1 MDTCLNPV
9 ISQMF
14 KKLKLKLTF
23 LNVGVFFI
31 LFLTFNV
38 VIYLYAKSNIYFSID
53 KNLLISRDMIQRN
66 MPQNS
71 SYLSTLDPRVIAI
84 VRDKSGKVILD
95 THINIFYRANQEYI
109 KPTKVD
115 QLYDINFK
123 RFHFRSIAFSAQLKS
138 ETVMV
143 QLLRNTNSEI
153 EFLKNLLK
161 IIIWGSIIVL
171 LVCTLAGNLLA
182 KRSMV
187 PIVKAWEKQKRFVG
201 DASHELRTPLTVIQ
215 AQLELVI
222 RNSED
227 KIITKSEN
235 LGIALSE
242 TRRLSKL
249 VADLLIL
256 TRSDSDAVEIDKK
269 TVNMYLLIKKITDIY
284 AEAADMEDKQVKTDL
299 EKNLI
304 VNCDEERIKQLMV
317 ILLDNAIKYTYR
329 GGNIQVVLTQ
339 KDNKCII
346 YVKDDGIGIK
356 SEEKELVFERFYRGD
371 KSRNRETGGAGLGL
385 SIAKW
390 IVQKHEGTINIFENI
405 PRGTVVEVVLK
416 NNFS

>member
-1 MDTCLNPV
+1 
-9 ISQMF
+9 MF

-31 LFLTFNV
+31 LFLIFNII
-38 VIYLYAKSNIYFSID
+38 IYLYAKSNLYSSID
-53 KNLLISRDMIQRN
+53 KSLLISRDMIQKN
-66 MPQNS
+66 IPQNS

-84 VRDKSGKVILD
+84 VHDKSGKVILD

-123 RFHFRSIAFSAQLKS
+123 RFHFRSIAFSAQLKNQ
-138 ETVMV
+138 TVMV

-153 EFLKNLLK
+153 EFLNNLLE
-161 IIIWGSIIVL
+161 IIIGGSIIVL
-171 LVCTLAGNLLA
+171 LVCTLAGNFLA

-187 PIVKAWEKQKRFVG
+187 PIVNAWGKQKRFVE
-201 DASHELRTPLTVIQ
+201 DASHELRTPLTIIQ
-215 AQLELVI
+215 AQLELVL

-227 KIITKSEN
+227 KIISKSEN

-242 TRRLSKL
+242 IRRLSKL
-249 VADLLIL
+249 VSGLLTL
-256 TRSDSDAVEIDKK
+256 TRSDSDAIEIEKK
-269 TVNMYLLIKKITDIY
+269 AANVYLLIKKITDIY
-284 AEAADMEDKQVKTDL
+284 AEVADMEDKQVKTDL

-304 VNCDEERIKQLMV
+304 INCDEERIKQLMI
-317 ILLDNAIKYTYR
+317 ILLDNAIKYTYS

-356 SEEKELVFERFYRGD
+356 SEEKELVFERFYRGE

-405 PRGTVVEVVLK
+405 PRGTVVEVILK
-416 NNFS
+416 K

>member
-1 MDTCLNPV
+1 
-9 ISQMF
+9 MF

-31 LFLTFNV
+31 LFLIFNII
-38 VIYLYAKSNIYFSID
+38 IYLYAKSNLYSSID
-53 KNLLISRDMIQRN
+53 KSLLISRDMIQKN
-66 MPQNS
+66 IPQNS

-84 VRDKSGKVILD
+84 VHDKSGKVILD

-123 RFHFRSIAFSAQLKS
+123 RFHFRSIAFSAQLKNQ
-138 ETVMV
+138 TVMV

-153 EFLKNLLK
+153 EFLNNLLE
-161 IIIWGSIIVL
+161 IIIGGSIIVL
-171 LVCTLAGNLLA
+171 LVCTLAGNFLA

-187 PIVKAWEKQKRFVG
+187 PIVNAWGKQKRFVE
-201 DASHELRTPLTVIQ
+201 DVSHELRTPLTIIQ
-215 AQLELVI
+215 AQLELVL

-227 KIITKSEN
+227 KIISKSEN

-242 TRRLSKL
+242 IRRLSKL
-249 VADLLIL
+249 VSGLLTL
-256 TRSDSDAVEIDKK
+256 TRSDSDAIEIEKK
-269 TVNMYLLIKKITDIY
+269 AANVYLLIKKITDIY
-284 AEAADMEDKQVKTDL
+284 AEVADMEDKQVKTDL

-304 VNCDEERIKQLMV
+304 INCDEERIKQLMI
-317 ILLDNAIKYTYR
+317 ILLDNAIKYTYS

-356 SEEKELVFERFYRGD
+356 SEEKELVFERFYRGE

-405 PRGTVVEVVLK
+405 PRGTVVEVILK
-416 NNFS
+416 K

>member
-1 MDTCLNPV
+1 
-9 ISQMF
+9 MF

-31 LFLTFNV
+31 LFLIFNV

-53 KNLLISRDMIQRN
+53 KNLLISRDMIQKN
-66 MPQNS
+66 IPQNS

-109 KPTKVD
+109 KPSKVD
-115 QLYDINFK
+115 QLYDISFK

-153 EFLKNLLK
+153 EFLNNLLK

-171 LVCTLAGNLLA
+171 LVCTLVGNFLA
-182 KRSMV
+182 KKSMV
-187 PIVKAWEKQKRFVG
+187 PIVNAWKKQKRFVE
-201 DASHELRTPLTVIQ
+201 DASHELRTPLTIIQ
-215 AQLELVI
+215 AQLELVL

-242 TRRLSKL
+242 IRRLSKL
-249 VADLLIL
+249 VADLLTL
-256 TRSDSDAVEIDKK
+256 TRSDSDAVEIEKK
-269 TVNMYLLIKKITDIY
+269 PVNMHLLIKKITDIY
-284 AEAADMEDKQVKTDL
+284 VEVADVEDKQVKTDL
-299 EKNLI
+299 EENLI
-304 VNCDEERIKQLMV
+304 VNCDEERIKQLM
-317 ILLDNAIKYTYR
+317 IIFLDNAIKYTYS

-346 YVKDDGIGIK
+346 CVKDDGIGIK

-390 IVQKHEGTINIFENI
+390 IVEKHGGTINIFENI

-416 NNFS
+416 K

>member
-1 MDTCLNPV
+1 
-9 ISQMF
+9 MF

-31 LFLTFNV
+31 LFLIFNV

-53 KNLLISRDMIQRN
+53 KNLLISRDMIQKN
-66 MPQNS
+66 MLQNS

-109 KPTKVD
+109 KPSKVD
-115 QLYDINFK
+115 QLYSINFK
-123 RFHFRSIAFSAQLKS
+123 RFHFRSIAFSAQLKN

-153 EFLKNLLK
+153 EFLNNLLK

-201 DASHELRTPLTVIQ
+201 DASHELRTPLTIIQ

-249 VADLLIL
+249 VADLLTL
-256 TRSDSDAVEIDKK
+256 TRSDSDVVEIDKK
-269 TVNMYLLIKKITDIY
+269 DVNMYLLIKEITDIY
-284 AEAADMEDKQVKTDL
+284 AEVADMEDKQVKTDL

-304 VNCDEERIKQLMV
+304 VNCDEERIKQLMI
-317 ILLDNAIKYTYR
+317 ILLDNAIKYTYK
-329 GGNIQVVLTQ
+329 GGNIQVVLTK

-390 IVQKHEGTINIFENI
+390 IVQKHGGTINIFENI

-416 NNFS
+416 K

>member
-1 MDTCLNPV
+1 
-9 ISQMF
+9 MF

>member
-201 DASHELRTPLTVIQ
+201 MLPTSSGHPL
-215 AQLELVI
+215 
-222 RNSED
+222 
-227 KIITKSEN
+227 
-235 LGIALSE
+235 
-242 TRRLSKL
+242 
-249 VADLLIL
+249 
-256 TRSDSDAVEIDKK
+256 
-269 TVNMYLLIKKITDIY
+269 
-284 AEAADMEDKQVKTDL
+284 
-299 EKNLI
+299 
-304 VNCDEERIKQLMV
+304 
-317 ILLDNAIKYTYR
+317 
-329 GGNIQVVLTQ
+329 
-339 KDNKCII
+339 
-346 YVKDDGIGIK
+346 
-356 SEEKELVFERFYRGD
+356 
-371 KSRNRETGGAGLGL
+371 
-385 SIAKW
+385 
-390 IVQKHEGTINIFENI
+390 
-405 PRGTVVEVVLK
+405 P
-416 NNFS
+416 

>member
-1 MDTCLNPV
+1 
-9 ISQMF
+9 MF

-109 KPTKVD
+109 KPSKVD
-115 QLYDINFK
+115 QLYSINFK
-123 RFHFRSIAFSAQLKS
+123 RFHFRSIAFSAQLKN

-153 EFLKNLLK
+153 EFLNNLLK

-201 DASHELRTPLTVIQ
+201 DASHELRTPLTIIQ

-249 VADLLIL
+249 VADLLTL
-256 TRSDSDAVEIDKK
+256 TRSDSDVVEIDKK
-269 TVNMYLLIKKITDIY
+269 DVNMYLLIKEITDIY
-284 AEAADMEDKQVKTDL
+284 AEVADMEDKQVKTDL

-304 VNCDEERIKQLMV
+304 VNCDEERIKQLMI
-317 ILLDNAIKYTYR
+317 ILLDNAIKYTYK
-329 GGNIQVVLTQ
+329 GGNIQVVLTK

-390 IVQKHEGTINIFENI
+390 IVQKHGGTINIFENI

-416 NNFS
+416 K

>member
-1 MDTCLNPV
+1 
-9 ISQMF
+9 MF

-31 LFLTFNV
+31 LFLIFNV

-53 KNLLISRDMIQRN
+53 KNLLISRDMIQKN
-66 MPQNS
+66 MLQNS

-109 KPTKVD
+109 KPSKVD
-115 QLYDINFK
+115 QLYSINFK
-123 RFHFRSIAFSAQLKS
+123 RFHFRSIAFSAQLKN

-153 EFLKNLLK
+153 EFLNNLLK

-201 DASHELRTPLTVIQ
+201 DASHELRTPLTIIQ

-249 VADLLIL
+249 VADLLTL
-256 TRSDSDAVEIDKK
+256 TRSDSDVVEIDKK
-269 TVNMYLLIKKITDIY
+269 DVNMYLLIKEITDIY
-284 AEAADMEDKQVKTDL
+284 AEVADMEDKQVKTDL

-304 VNCDEERIKQLMV
+304 VNCDEERIKQLMI

-356 SEEKELVFERFYRGD
+356 SEEKKLVFERFYRGD

-416 NNFS
+416 K

>member
-1 MDTCLNPV
+1 
-9 ISQMF
+9 MF

-31 LFLTFNV
+31 LFLIFNII
-38 VIYLYAKSNIYFSID
+38 IYLYAKSNLYSSID
-53 KNLLISRDMIQRN
+53 KSLLISRDMIQKN
-66 MPQNS
+66 IPQNS

-123 RFHFRSIAFSAQLKS
+123 RFHFRSIAFSAQLKNQ
-138 ETVMV
+138 TVMV

-153 EFLKNLLK
+153 EFLNNLLE
-161 IIIWGSIIVL
+161 IIIGGSIIVL
-171 LVCTLAGNLLA
+171 LVCTLAGNFLA

-187 PIVKAWEKQKRFVG
+187 PIVNAWGKQKRFVE
-201 DASHELRTPLTVIQ
+201 DASHELRTPLTIIQ
-215 AQLELVI
+215 AQLELVL

-227 KIITKSEN
+227 KIISKSEN

-242 TRRLSKL
+242 IRRLSKL
-249 VADLLIL
+249 VSGLLTL
-256 TRSDSDAVEIDKK
+256 TRSDSDAIEIEKK
-269 TVNMYLLIKKITDIY
+269 AANVYLLIKKITDIY
-284 AEAADMEDKQVKTDL
+284 AEVADMEDKQVKTDL

-304 VNCDEERIKQLMV
+304 INCDEERIKQLMI
-317 ILLDNAIKYTYR
+317 ILLDNAIKYTYS

-356 SEEKELVFERFYRGD
+356 SEEKELVFERFYRGE

-405 PRGTVVEVVLK
+405 PRGTVVEVILK
-416 NNFS
+416 K

>member
-9 ISQMF
+9 RSQMF

-31 LFLTFNV
+31 LFLIFNV
-38 VIYLYAKSNIYFSID
+38 VIYLYAKSNVYSSID
-53 KNLLISRDMIQRN
+53 KNLLISRDMIQKN

-109 KPTKVD
+109 KPAKVD

-153 EFLKNLLK
+153 EFLNNLLK

-182 KRSMV
+182 QRSMV

-201 DASHELRTPLTVIQ
+201 DASHELRTPITVIQ

-269 TVNMYLLIKKITDIY
+269 TVNMYLLIKEITDIY
-284 AEAADMEDKQVKTDL
+284 AEVADMEDKQLKTDL

-329 GGNIQVVLTQ
+329 GGNIQVVLTK

>member
-1 MDTCLNPV
+1 
-9 ISQMF
+9 MF

-31 LFLTFNV
+31 LFLIFNV
-38 VIYLYAKSNIYFSID
+38 VIYLYAKSNVYSSID
-53 KNLLISRDMIQRN
+53 KNLLISRDMIQKN

-109 KPTKVD
+109 KPAKVD

-153 EFLKNLLK
+153 EFLNNLLK

-182 KRSMV
+182 QRSMV

-201 DASHELRTPLTVIQ
+201 DASHELRTPITVIQ

-269 TVNMYLLIKKITDIY
+269 TVNMYLLIKEITDIY
-284 AEAADMEDKQVKTDL
+284 AEVADMEDKQLKTDL

-329 GGNIQVVLTQ
+329 GGNIQVVLTK

>member
-1 MDTCLNPV
+1 M
-9 ISQMF
+9 
-14 KKLKLKLTF
+14 
-23 LNVGVFFI
+23 
-31 LFLTFNV
+31 
-38 VIYLYAKSNIYFSID
+38 
-53 KNLLISRDMIQRN
+53 
-66 MPQNS
+66 
-71 SYLSTLDPRVIAI
+71 
-84 VRDKSGKVILD
+84 
-95 THINIFYRANQEYI
+95 
-109 KPTKVD
+109 
-115 QLYDINFK
+115 
-123 RFHFRSIAFSAQLKS
+123 
-138 ETVMV
+138 
-143 QLLRNTNSEI
+143 
-153 EFLKNLLK
+153 
-161 IIIWGSIIVL
+161 
-171 LVCTLAGNLLA
+171 
-182 KRSMV
+182 
-187 PIVKAWEKQKRFVG
+187 
-201 DASHELRTPLTVIQ
+201 
-215 AQLELVI
+215 ELVI